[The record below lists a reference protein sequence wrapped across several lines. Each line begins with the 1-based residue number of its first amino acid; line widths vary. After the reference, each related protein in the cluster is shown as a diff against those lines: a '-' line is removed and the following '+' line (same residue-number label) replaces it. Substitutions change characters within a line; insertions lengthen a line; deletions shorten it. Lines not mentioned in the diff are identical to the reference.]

1 MNVVGLP
8 GLVSAGLAAL
18 AVWLWS
24 GQSQAV
30 RSRLHAL
37 YGDDTRPT
45 GNRLTA
51 RAVRGRV
58 PASLGAG
65 TAAALF
71 VGLPWG
77 LLFGA
82 VAALVATIVLGRIE
96 PAEVRKRRER
106 LSADLPIAVDLLGAC
121 LRAGS
126 TPVDAADA
134 VARAVG
140 GPLGT
145 ALDGVV
151 ALLRLGGDPAVA
163 WASLGSDPELA
174 PLGRAFGRA
183 ASTGAP
189 LAAGLE
195 QLAADGREARRTQ
208 VDEAAR
214 KVGVKSAAPLGL
226 CFLPAFVLLGVVP
239 VIAGVAQN
247 INLWW

>member
-1 MNVVGLP
+1 MNLVGIP
-8 GLVSAGLAAL
+8 GFVSAGLAAL
-18 AVWLWS
+18 AVWLWAGRS
-24 GQSQAV
+24 HAM
-30 RSRLHAL
+30 RSRL
-37 YGDDTRPT
+37 G
-45 GNRLTA
+45 RLFRLETPPA
-51 RAVRGRV
+51 GKNPKDQSVRGRV

-65 TAAALF
+65 TAAALI

-77 LLFGA
+77 ILPG
-82 VAALVATIVLGRIE
+82 VVVALVLTVVLGRIE
-96 PAEVRKRRER
+96 PAAVRRRRER

-140 GPLGT
+140 GPLGA

-151 ALLRLGGDPAVA
+151 ALLRLGGEPASA
-163 WASLGSDPELA
+163 WASLAADPELR

-183 ASTGAP
+183 ASSGAP

-208 VDEAAR
+208 ADESAR
-214 KVGVKSAAPLGL
+214 KVGVKSAAPLGV

>member
-1 MNVVGLP
+1 MNGVGVP
-8 GLVSAGLAAL
+8 GLVSAGLAAV

-24 GQSQAV
+24 GQAHAV
-30 RSRLHAL
+30 RSRLRAL
-37 YGDDTRPT
+37 YRDDPRPADK
-45 GNRLTA
+45 GSTA
-51 RAVRGRV
+51 GAVRGRV

-65 TAAALF
+65 TAAALL

-77 LLFGA
+77 LLLGAA
-82 VAALVATIVLGRIE
+82 VALGSTIVLGRIE

-106 LSADLPIAVDLLGAC
+106 LAADLPIAVDLLGAC

-140 GPLGT
+140 GPLGA

-151 ALLRLGGDPAVA
+151 ALLRLGGDPATA
-163 WASLGSDPELA
+163 WASLGNDQELA

-208 VDEAAR
+208 ADEGAR

-239 VIAGVAQN
+239 VVAGVAQN